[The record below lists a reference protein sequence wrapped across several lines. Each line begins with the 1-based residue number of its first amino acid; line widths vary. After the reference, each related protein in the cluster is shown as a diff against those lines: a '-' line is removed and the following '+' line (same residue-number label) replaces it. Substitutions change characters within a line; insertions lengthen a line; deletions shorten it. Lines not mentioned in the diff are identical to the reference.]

1 MSQDA
6 DDTSP
11 NDTSPND
18 TSTNDTS
25 SDDVDSPLLF
35 KDGATGPEYA
45 NTPFEETPTRGGVML
60 RGACPRCQHQMELLH
75 IEKMVDKSILHW
87 GARRRTEPVMVRMY
101 CTCTEDHPE
110 RPADDEGCGAYWERA
125 RTQST

>member
-6 DDTSP
+6 DDTS
-11 NDTSPND
+11 TEA
-18 TSTNDTS
+18 TSTEDTPT
-25 SDDVDSPLLF
+25 DGDSPLLF
-35 KDGATGPEYA
+35 EDGATKPEYA

-75 IEKMVDKSILHW
+75 IEKMVDKSILPW
-87 GARRRTEPVMVRMY
+87 GARRRANAGVVRMY

-125 RTQST
+125 RTPST